1 MAIDYVMPKLAMAM
15 NEGTINEWLVAEGD
29 YIEKGAELATVETE
43 KVAYDVE
50 SPEAGYIHIIVPV
63 GETVECETLLAQ
75 FAESEEELASL
86 QQAAAAPAESAEVES
101 ASEQPIE
108 QVTATAPR
116 VAGERIKA
124 SPLARKMAGQS
135 GLDLATIAGTG
146 PGGRIVKRDILAA
159 RERPAAVAAPVT
171 ASTAT
176 ELARIPMKGTPR
188 VAIARRMVE
197 SLQSTAQLASSW
209 EADITDLLDV
219 RRRLVSREEQLGTR
233 VSVNALLVKAIVG
246 AIQQVPMA
254 NSAIEGDDIVI
265 YKAVHMGI
273 AVSLPG
279 ATEYDSTLMVPVLK
293 DVDRMSVVEIDRAM
307 KALIGRARSGELS
320 AEEMSGSTI
329 TLSSTAGLAPPG
341 LTTAPILNL
350 PNAMIVG
357 PSTPIER
364 PMVRDGEV
372 RICTMLPLSV
382 TFDHRVMDGEP
393 FARFATAL
401 TERLENP
408 ELLLV

>member
-29 YIEKGAELATVETE
+29 YVEKGAELASIETE

-50 SPEAGYIHIIVPV
+50 SPEAGYIHIIVLA
-63 GETVECETLLAQ
+63 GETVECEVRVAQ

-86 QQAAAAPAESAEVES
+86 QQAAAAPAESAAVES

-146 PGGRIVKRDILAA
+146 PGGRIVKRDVLAA
-159 RERPAAVAAPVT
+159 RERPAAVAASVT

-408 ELLLV
+408 ELLLA

>member
-1 MAIDYVMPKLAMAM
+1 
-15 NEGTINEWLVAEGD
+15 
-29 YIEKGAELATVETE
+29 
-43 KVAYDVE
+43 
-50 SPEAGYIHIIVPV
+50 
-63 GETVECETLLAQ
+63 
-75 FAESEEELASL
+75 
-86 QQAAAAPAESAEVES
+86 
-101 ASEQPIE
+101 
-108 QVTATAPR
+108 
-116 VAGERIKA
+116 
-124 SPLARKMAGQS
+124 
-135 GLDLATIAGTG
+135 
-146 PGGRIVKRDILAA
+146 
-159 RERPAAVAAPVT
+159 
-171 ASTAT
+171 
-176 ELARIPMKGTPR
+176 
-188 VAIARRMVE
+188 
-197 SLQSTAQLASSW
+197 LASSW

-219 RRRLVSREEQLGTR
+219 RQRLVSREEQLGTR

-279 ATEYDSTLMVPVLK
+279 ATEYDTTLMVPVLK

-350 PNAMIVG
+350 PNGMIVG

-408 ELLLV
+408 ELLLA